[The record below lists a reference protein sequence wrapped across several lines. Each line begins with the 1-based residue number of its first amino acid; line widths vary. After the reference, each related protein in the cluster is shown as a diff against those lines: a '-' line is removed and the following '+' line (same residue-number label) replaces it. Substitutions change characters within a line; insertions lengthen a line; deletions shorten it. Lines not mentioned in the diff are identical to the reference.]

1 MKLTIAYI
9 YIIILFM
16 VYSKNLIYLSAS
28 RRKEKQLKGGIS
40 MKRKSMLLLA
50 LVLVMSIFVTACGGD
65 DTPAAEEGINK
76 DEYFITVAT
85 GPTSGL
91 YYPIGG
97 AFSNVVKN
105 NLGYK
110 SSAQSTGASGENIN
124 LIAEEKAE
132 LAIAMADAVSQA
144 YEGYGAFEGKEPMT
158 NLTALMGLYPNYVQL
173 VTTENSGITK
183 FEDLKGK
190 RVGIGAPNSGV
201 EIGARS
207 LYEAHGMTYE
217 DSKVDYLNY
226 GEAIDQMKNGMVDA
240 AFVTSGI
247 PNATIMELGTTNK
260 IVIVPI
266 EGAGAKALID
276 KYPFFVEAVI
286 PADTY
291 DTGTD
296 TNTVTVM
303 NILFVRD
310 TLPEDVVYD
319 ITKGIFDNIA
329 DIKAAH
335 NTANTHISLENALK
349 GVQIPFHP
357 GAEKYYKEMGIIK

>member
-1 MKLTIAYI
+1 MK
-9 YIIILFM
+9 
-16 VYSKNLIYLSAS
+16 K
-28 RRKEKQLKGGIS
+28 
-40 MKRKSMLLLA
+40 KSILLLT
-50 LVLVMSIFVTACGGD
+50 LVLVMSIFVTACGGNSG
-65 DTPAAEEGINK
+65 TTTEGEINK
-76 DEYFITVAT
+76 NDYFITVAT
-85 GPTSGL
+85 GPTSGI

-97 AFSNVVKN
+97 AFSNLIKN
-105 NLGYK
+105 NLGYR

-124 LIAEEKAE
+124 LIGEEKAE
-132 LAIAMADAVSQA
+132 LAIAMADAIDQA
-144 YEGYGAFEGKEPMT
+144 YEGYGAFDGKEPMKD
-158 NLTALMGLYPNYVQL
+158 LTALMGLYPNYVQL

-207 LYEAHGMTYE
+207 LYEAHGMTYA
-217 DSKVDYLNY
+217 DSRVDYLNY
-226 GEAIDQMKNGMVDA
+226 GEAIDQMKNGLVDA

-266 EGAGAKALID
+266 EGEGAKNLIE

-291 DTGTD
+291 DTGKD

-303 NILFVRD
+303 NILFVRGS
-310 TLPEDVVYD
+310 LPEEVVYE
-319 ITKGIFDNIA
+319 ITKGIFDNID
-329 DIKAAH
+329 DIKASH
-335 NTANTHISLENALK
+335 NTANKHISLENALK
-349 GVQIPFHP
+349 GVDIPFHP
-357 GAEKYYKEMGIIK
+357 GAEKYYKEMGVIK